1 MKRHKILIVDD
12 EEKNIKL
19 LKAMLMTENYQC
31 FWAFNGNEALET
43 VNEIEP
49 DLILLDIMMPGIDG
63 YEVCSRLKRNEKT
76 RMIPIIMVTALIG
89 KEDHIY
95 SINSGADDFI
105 SKPVDRTELL
115 TRVKS
120 MVRIKSYQDDL
131 VESHRELAEKN
142 LKLKELEK
150 IKEELTHMII
160 HDLNSRLS
168 VIKAGLELVQMDK
181 ENISE
186 DNLQI
191 IRDCFSSCSEM
202 ILMIRSILDIHMMEA
217 GKLNLDKKMMQME
230 ELINDLLLKFK
241 NKTSMEQIS
250 LSFSGNGNIPSIK
263 ADVSLIKRVLSNLI
277 NNSIRHTSKGGKIEV
292 GVDSLSEEGN
302 ICVSVKDNGDG
313 LAPKHHKKIF
323 EKFEQVTL
331 KQTGTKLGTSGLGLN
346 FCKLAIEAH
355 GGRIWVESKGKGM
368 GCTFSFTLPV

>member
-150 IKEELTHMII
+150 IK
-160 HDLNSRLS
+160 
-168 VIKAGLELVQMDK
+168 
-181 ENISE
+181 
-186 DNLQI
+186 
-191 IRDCFSSCSEM
+191 
-202 ILMIRSILDIHMMEA
+202 
-217 GKLNLDKKMMQME
+217 
-230 ELINDLLLKFK
+230 
-241 NKTSMEQIS
+241 
-250 LSFSGNGNIPSIK
+250 
-263 ADVSLIKRVLSNLI
+263 
-277 NNSIRHTSKGGKIEV
+277 
-292 GVDSLSEEGN
+292 
-302 ICVSVKDNGDG
+302 
-313 LAPKHHKKIF
+313 
-323 EKFEQVTL
+323 
-331 KQTGTKLGTSGLGLN
+331 
-346 FCKLAIEAH
+346 
-355 GGRIWVESKGKGM
+355 
-368 GCTFSFTLPV
+368 